1 MRTTALLPTRHVL
14 MWPGGGTEKHHFGF
28 RRSDTLGYHGSCG
41 RALPVARASWGDG
54 PGGGA
59 GELGAVRA
67 GTTCFRC
74 CSALPS
80 TYQNIVGMKHL
91 PPLRTPRLVPA
102 HSSKKGIV
110 SVIRLLLIM
119 LPIFL
124 MNAPSEA
131 KAQSITIYNL
141 TGQDFA
147 LNFYYAATCTPP
159 GTQQLACIPLANGT
173 SYVYTPPSGSIWYGF
188 KIYCGT
194 DCSFPLVG
202 STSCS
207 GGRPFDCG
215 GVTFYTSVGTNEVRI
230 YE

>member
-1 MRTTALLPTRHVL
+1 
-14 MWPGGGTEKHHFGF
+14 
-28 RRSDTLGYHGSCG
+28 
-41 RALPVARASWGDG
+41 
-54 PGGGA
+54 
-59 GELGAVRA
+59 
-67 GTTCFRC
+67 
-74 CSALPS
+74 
-80 TYQNIVGMKHL
+80 MKHL

-159 GTQQLACIPLANGT
+159 GTQQLACIPYGK
-173 SYVYTPPSGSIWYGF
+173 WY
-188 KIYCGT
+188 
-194 DCSFPLVG
+194 
-202 STSCS
+202 
-207 GGRPFDCG
+207 
-215 GVTFYTSVGTNEVRI
+215 
-230 YE
+230 